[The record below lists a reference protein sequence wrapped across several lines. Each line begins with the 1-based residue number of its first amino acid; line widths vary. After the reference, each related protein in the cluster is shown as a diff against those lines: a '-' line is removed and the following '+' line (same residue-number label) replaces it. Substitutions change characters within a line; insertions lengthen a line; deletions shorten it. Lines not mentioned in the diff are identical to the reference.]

1 MKTESTALPG
11 LEDFEVV
18 TRKSYLEEHPDK
30 KWDGDKKMPDNSKTR
45 QLEVLKNVAIPPT
58 PSSDYQKYTLQDVYD
73 GEAQNKFN
81 VISTFAGGGGS
92 STGYRLAGG
101 KILCINE
108 FVKEARNTYHENY
121 PNTPILPD
129 DIKELHLKGEH
140 ELLDAANIGA
150 REVDLLDGSP
160 PCSAFSMAGSVVQ
173 GGGHSI
179 GFGKT
184 KKYSDGKKVENI
196 EDLFFE
202 FIRVAKDIQPKVI
215 VAENVSGLLMGEA
228 KKYYSHITAEF
239 ESFGYYASPEL
250 LDSSHYGV
258 PQTRKR
264 VIFIAVRGDVADT
277 IKLSRYNIDSVFPK
291 TTTSKKFDGQKNH
304 SSNDEGHPVTCENAF
319 SDLVYDEEE
328 IKMLTETF
336 AKGSHF
342 ETASRMKLD
351 PDKVL
356 TGCDHNLRGHHF
368 NMKRISRHKPAPTIT
383 ASGGC
388 IHWSE
393 MRKLALCETRRAMS
407 LPEDFKLTG
416 KWEQKSER
424 MGRMVPPLMMKAIAD
439 SIYKKV
445 LKPYKELTNG

>member
-1 MKTESTALPG
+1 MKEEGAVLSWFEDTDFSHVKKPNVSNYKGEATASATLS
-11 LEDFEVV
+11 EDYVKDVKDAEPI
-18 TRKSYLEEHPDK
+18 S
-30 KWDGDKKMPDNSKTR
+30 
-45 QLEVLKNVAIPPT
+45 A
-58 PSSDYQKYTLQDVYD
+58 DYQKYTLQDVYD
-73 GEAQNKFN
+73 GEAKNNFN

-129 DIKELHLKGEH
+129 DIKELEGKD
-140 ELLDAANIGA
+140 LLEAANVGVG
-150 REVDLLDGSP
+150 EVDILDGSP
-160 PCSAFSMAGSVVQ
+160 PCSAFSMAGAVVQ
-173 GGGHSI
+173 GKGHSA
-179 GFGKT
+179 GFGQV
-184 KKYSDGKKVENI
+184 KKYSDDKKVENI

-215 VAENVSGLLMGEA
+215 VGENVSGLLMGEA
-228 KKYYSHITAEF
+228 KNYFYKITAEF
-239 ESFGYYASPEL
+239 GNIGYNVSSML

-264 VIFIAVRGDVADT
+264 VIFIAVRKDVTDAIGLT
-277 IKLSRYNIDSVFPK
+277 SLNIAGVFPE
-291 TTTSKKFDGQKNH
+291 KN
-304 SSNDEGHPVTCENAF
+304 SEVVTCGKAF
-319 SDLVYDEEE
+319 EDLNYDEEE

-336 AKGSHF
+336 SKGSHF
-342 ETASRMKLD
+342 ETASKMPLD
-351 PDKVL
+351 PKKVL
-356 TGCDHNLRGHHF
+356 TGCDYHPKGHHF
-368 NMKRISRHKPAPTIT
+368 NMKRVSRFKPSPTIT

-388 IHWSE
+388 IHWNE
-393 MRKLALCETRRAMS
+393 MRKLALGETRRLTS

-445 LKPYKELTNG
+445 LKPYKELNNG

>member
-1 MKTESTALPG
+1 MKEEGAVLSWF
-11 LEDFEVV
+11 EDTDFSHV
-18 TRKSYLEEHPDK
+18 K
-30 KWDGDKKMPDNSKTR
+30 KP
-45 QLEVLKNVAIPPT
+45 NVSNYKGEAKASATLSEDYVKDVKDAEPI
-58 PSSDYQKYTLQDVYD
+58 SADYQKYTLQDVYD

-129 DIKELHLKGEH
+129 DIKELEGKD
-140 ELLDAANIGA
+140 LLEAANVGA
-150 REVDLLDGSP
+150 GEVDILDGSP

-173 GGGHSI
+173 GGGHGV
-179 GFGKT
+179 GFGKV
-184 KKYSDGKKVENI
+184 KKYSDDKKVENI

-215 VAENVSGLLMGEA
+215 VGENVSGLLMGEA
-228 KKYYSHITAEF
+228 KNYYWRITNAF
-239 ESFGYYASPEL
+239 ENIGYNVSSML
-250 LDSSHYGV
+250 LDASHYGV

-264 VIFIAVRGDVADT
+264 VIFIAVREDVADAIGLT
-277 IKLSRYNIDSVFPK
+277 ALNIAGLFPE
-291 TTTSKKFDGQKNH
+291 KN
-304 SSNDEGHPVTCENAF
+304 SEVVTCGNAF
-319 SDLVYDEEE
+319 TDLEYDNKE
-328 IKMLTETF
+328 IDHLLERFTH
-336 AKGSHF
+336 GRHY
-342 ETASRMKLD
+342 ETAEKMPLD
-351 PDKVL
+351 PKKVL
-356 TGCDHNLRGHHF
+356 TGCDYHPKGHHF
-368 NMKRISRHKPAPTIT
+368 NMKRISRFKPGPTIT

-388 IHWSE
+388 IHWTE
-393 MRKLALCETRRAMS
+393 LRRLALCETRRIMS

-445 LKPYKELTNG
+445 LKPYKELNNG

>member
-1 MKTESTALPG
+1 MKPEVTALPG
-11 LEDFEVV
+11 FENIDYSHIKKPNVTNYKGTETASAQLSEDFVKHV
-18 TRKSYLEEHPDK
+18 KDAKPIS
-30 KWDGDKKMPDNSKTR
+30 
-45 QLEVLKNVAIPPT
+45 A
-58 PSSDYQKYTLQDVYD
+58 DYQKYTMEDVRA

-129 DIKELHLKGEH
+129 DIKELHLEGEH
-140 ELLDAANIGA
+140 ELLDAANIGTG
-150 REVDLLDGSP
+150 EVDILDGSP
-160 PCSAFSMAGSVVQ
+160 PCSAFSMAGAVVQ
-173 GGGHSI
+173 GGGHSS

-184 KKYSDGKKVENI
+184 KNYSDGKKVENI

-228 KKYYSHITAEF
+228 KNYYYKINVEF
-239 ESFGYYASPEL
+239 EKIGYNVSSML

-264 VIFIAVRGDVADT
+264 VIFIAVRKDVTDAIGLT
-277 IKLSRYNIDSVFPK
+277 SLNIASIFPEK
-291 TTTSKKFDGQKNH
+291 
-304 SSNDEGHPVTCENAF
+304 SSEVITCGNAF
-319 SDLVYDEEE
+319 SDLEYDKEE
-328 IKMLTETF
+328 IKKLTESFT
-336 AKGSHF
+336 KGSHF
-342 ETASRMKLD
+342 ETASKMPLD
-351 PDKVL
+351 PKKVL
-356 TGCDHNLRGHHF
+356 TGCDYHPKGHHF
-368 NMKRISRHKPAPTIT
+368 NMKRISRFKPAPTIT

-393 MRKLALCETRRAMS
+393 MRRLALCESRRAMA

-416 KWEQKSER
+416 KWEQRSER

>member
-1 MKTESTALPG
+1 MKEEGAVLSWFVDTDFSHVKKPNVSNYKGEATASAQLS
-11 LEDFEVV
+11 EDYVKDIKDAEPI
-18 TRKSYLEEHPDK
+18 S
-30 KWDGDKKMPDNSKTR
+30 
-45 QLEVLKNVAIPPT
+45 A
-58 PSSDYQKYTLQDVYD
+58 DYQKYTLQDVYD

-129 DIKELHLKGEH
+129 DIKELEGKD
-140 ELLDAANIGA
+140 LLEAANVGVG
-150 REVDLLDGSP
+150 EVDILDGSP
-160 PCSAFSMAGSVVQ
+160 PCSAFSMAGAVVQ
-173 GGGHSI
+173 GKGHSA
-179 GFGKT
+179 GFGQV
-184 KKYSDGKKVENI
+184 KKYSDDKKVENI

-215 VAENVSGLLMGEA
+215 VGENVSGLLMGEA
-228 KKYYSHITAEF
+228 KNYFYKITAEF
-239 ESFGYYASPEL
+239 GNIGYNVSSML

-264 VIFIAVRGDVADT
+264 VIFIAVRKDVTDAIGLT
-277 IKLSRYNIDSVFPK
+277 SLNIAGVFPE
-291 TTTSKKFDGQKNH
+291 KN
-304 SSNDEGHPVTCENAF
+304 SEVVTCGKAF
-319 SDLVYDEEE
+319 EDLNYDEEE

-336 AKGSHF
+336 SKGSHF
-342 ETASRMKLD
+342 ETASKMPLD
-351 PDKVL
+351 PKKVL
-356 TGCDHNLRGHHF
+356 TGCDYHPKGHHF
-368 NMKRISRHKPAPTIT
+368 NMKRVSRFKPSPTIT

-393 MRKLALCETRRAMS
+393 MRKLALGETRRLTS

-445 LKPYKELTNG
+445 LKPYKELKLIELRGGQ

>member
-1 MKTESTALPG
+1 MKEEGAVLSWFEDTDFSHVKKPNVSNYKGEATASATLS
-11 LEDFEVV
+11 EDYVKDVKDAEPI
-18 TRKSYLEEHPDK
+18 S
-30 KWDGDKKMPDNSKTR
+30 
-45 QLEVLKNVAIPPT
+45 A
-58 PSSDYQKYTLQDVYD
+58 DYQKYTLQDVYD
-73 GEAQNKFN
+73 GEAKNNFN

-129 DIKELHLKGEH
+129 DIKELEGKD
-140 ELLDAANIGA
+140 LLEAANVGVG
-150 REVDLLDGSP
+150 EVDILDGSP
-160 PCSAFSMAGSVVQ
+160 PCSAFSMAGAVVQ
-173 GGGHSI
+173 GKGHSA
-179 GFGKT
+179 GFGQV
-184 KKYSDGKKVENI
+184 KKYSDDKKVENI

-215 VAENVSGLLMGEA
+215 VGENVSGLLMGEA
-228 KKYYSHITAEF
+228 KNYFYKITAEF
-239 ESFGYYASPEL
+239 GNIGYNVSSML

-264 VIFIAVRGDVADT
+264 VIFIAVRKDVTDAIGLT
-277 IKLSRYNIDSVFPK
+277 SLNIAGVFPE
-291 TTTSKKFDGQKNH
+291 KN
-304 SSNDEGHPVTCENAF
+304 SEVVTCGKAF
-319 SDLVYDEEE
+319 EDLNYDEEE

-336 AKGSHF
+336 SKGSHF
-342 ETASRMKLD
+342 ETASKMPLD
-351 PDKVL
+351 PKKVL
-356 TGCDHNLRGHHF
+356 TGCDYHPKGHHF
-368 NMKRISRHKPAPTIT
+368 NMKRVSRFKPSPTIT

-393 MRKLALCETRRAMS
+393 MRKLALGETRRLTS

-445 LKPYKELTNG
+445 LKPYKELNNDTKI